1 MMKLVFGLML
11 GCCLTL
17 EAIGQT
23 IYSVPANSKGNH
35 LTLTVANESKIKT
48 AQDVEVRAVR
58 QGTPI
63 SFTQKPS
70 VIKLL
75 EPGKESDVRFAFD
88 VSRDARVGA
97 DDTLD
102 FLIAD
107 RLGSTWQKRILIRY
121 TGPAEFRLEQNF
133 PNPFNPT
140 TTIYYQLPVA
150 SKVTLKVY
158 DILGREVET
167 LVQQEEEAGYRD
179 VRFNAGSRASGVYF
193 CRLAAEPSTGG
204 KTFSSVTKMIAVK

>member
-1 MMKLVFGLML
+1 MMKLFFGLML
-11 GCCLTL
+11 GCCLAL
-17 EAIGQT
+17 EAAGQT

-35 LTLTVANESKIKT
+35 LTLTVANESKNTT
-48 AQDVEVRAVR
+48 AQNVEVRLVR
-58 QGTPI
+58 QETAI

-75 EPGKESDVRFAFD
+75 EPGKESDVSFTFD

-97 DDTLD
+97 ADTLD

-107 RLGSTWQKRILIRY
+107 RLGSTWQKRILVRY
-121 TGPAEFRLEQNF
+121 TGPAEYRLDQNF

-167 LVQQEEEAGYRD
+167 LVQKEEEAGYREAT
-179 VRFNAGSRASGVYF
+179 FNAASRASGVYF

-204 KTFSSVTKMIAVK
+204 KSYASVKKMMLLK